1 MVAEEKRDL
10 TSVKATQKTEQD
22 GVTQQENQIALQDKE
37 LQKATTSFENKQ
49 LGFMNDVLA
58 LGTKIAGTVQKTP
71 SDQAAKAS
79 LNLYNQKIG
88 DQEIIKHLI
97 VDQKALIATP
107 LNKRTQPEGAISTR
121 EMSLSRVSQN
131 F

>member
-58 LGTKIAGTVQKTP
+58 LGAKIAGTVQKTP

-121 EMSLSRVSQN
+121 EMSLSRVS
-131 F
+131 